1 MQNDDDMT
9 TKPRPLSRGAGAIAE
24 DFERDPHGVDRK
36 QAGAKLDAGKVRMDL
51 LLADFPRALR
61 AVAEVAT
68 AGAAKYTDHG
78 WLRVPDGQRRYTAA
92 LGRHLLDEHCGETHD
107 AGTGLPHAAHTAWN
121 ALARLELALRT
132 PPEKTE
138 QRHLV
143 GQGEGMVAYMQ
154 RCASGQWRWSIDDA
168 HGEVVGGAGYTSAAD
183 AEKAIWA
190 QWDTAVHT
198 HRARS

>member
-1 MQNDDDMT
+1 MQNDDIT
-9 TKPRPLSRGAGAIAE
+9 TKPRPLPRGAIAE
-24 DFERDPHGVDRK
+24 DLERDPHGIGRK

-78 WLRVPDGQRRYTAA
+78 WRRASAGQRRDTAA
-92 LGRHLLDEHCGETHD
+92 LGRHLLDEPCGEIHD

-138 QRHLV
+138 PRHLV
-143 GQGEGMVAYMQ
+143 AQVEGMVAYVQ

-168 HGEVVGGAGYTSAAD
+168 GGDVVGGAGYTSAAD
-183 AEKAIWA
+183 AEDAIWM
-190 QWDTAVHT
+190 QWDTTVHT
-198 HRARS
+198 HRGRS